1 MLVIVIGV
9 IIKPLVTLGS
19 SDFMKILRF
28 SIGEI
33 AKQSDCKVETI
44 HYYEKIKLMPQPA
57 RTQGGHRIYDKTQ
70 LKRLRFIRKCRDLG
84 FSIEQIKELLTFIDE
99 PNHFCGEVK
108 ALAMVQYRKVQEKI
122 DELKKLQEALNNMI
136 VKCKGE
142 QYTIDNCPII
152 DSLLDD

>member
-1 MLVIVIGV
+1 ME
-9 IIKPLVTLGS
+9 K
-19 SDFMKILRF
+19 LRY

-33 AKQSDCKVETI
+33 AKQSECKVETI
-44 HYYEKIKLMPQPA
+44 HYYEKIKLMPEAA
-57 RTQGGHRIYDKTQ
+57 RTEGGHRIYGRVQ
-70 LKRLRFIRKCRDLG
+70 LKRLKFIRKCRSLG
-84 FSIEQIKELLTFIDE
+84 FSIAQIKELLTFIDE

-108 ALAMVQYRKVQEKI
+108 ALAMVQYRKVQSKI
-122 DELKKLQEALNNMI
+122 DELKNLQSALNDMI

>member
-1 MLVIVIGV
+1 ME
-9 IIKPLVTLGS
+9 K
-19 SDFMKILRF
+19 LRY

-33 AKQSDCKVETI
+33 AKQSECKVETI
-44 HYYEKIKLMPQPA
+44 HYYEKIKLIPEAA
-57 RTQGGHRIYDKTQ
+57 RTEGGHRIYDRVQ
-70 LKRLRFIRKCRDLG
+70 LKRLKFIRKCRSLG
-84 FSIEQIKELLTFIDE
+84 FSIAQIKELLTFIDE

-108 ALAMVQYRKVQEKI
+108 ALAMVQYRKVQSNI
-122 DELKKLQEALNNMI
+122 DELKNLQSALNDMI